1 MVSLTNERSDE
12 TSNLRHL
19 SFLFILKAQK
29 TVITVTEVGT
39 VIENVFVNM
48 TTILTK
54 RIDKIRLL
62 LKKMLFSVFKQLIS
76 SQVLS

>member
-12 TSNLRHL
+12 PSNLRHL